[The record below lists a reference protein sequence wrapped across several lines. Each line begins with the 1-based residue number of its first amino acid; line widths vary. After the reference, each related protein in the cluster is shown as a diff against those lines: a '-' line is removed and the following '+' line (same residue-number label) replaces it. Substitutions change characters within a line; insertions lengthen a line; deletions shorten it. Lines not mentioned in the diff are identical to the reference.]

1 MVSKREEFEVTAR
14 FPTGERGGAWE
25 DKAEF
30 SFGLNSVSLR
40 GGHRESDTTEYPH
53 TQGRYIQATS
63 SSSIHPSMNIKVVA
77 MPWLLW
83 IMLL

>member
-40 GGHRESDTTEYPH
+40 FPNTVHGLPW
-53 TQGRYIQATS
+53 
-63 SSSIHPSMNIKVVA
+63 
-77 MPWLLW
+77 WLLNEVHG
-83 IMLL
+83 LLW

>member
-1 MVSKREEFEVTAR
+1 MDKLEVVSKQEEFEVTAR

-40 GGHRESDTTEYPH
+40 FPNTVHGL
-53 TQGRYIQATS
+53 
-63 SSSIHPSMNIKVVA
+63 
-77 MPWLLW
+77 PW
-83 IMLL
+83 